1 MQGLTQLVSSH
12 TSLRSIPC
20 FDKMTLLYC
29 VNNPWDI
36 GLQQTSGLSLYH
48 CIDSQN
54 CLPGAQ
60 NSSIPVCMDFMWVTL
75 GLWNVRAMSCS
86 KARSSQTT
94 LAHSSH
100 LSVLGV

>member
-48 CIDSQN
+48 CRQSELLTWRSKLIDTSMHG
-54 CLPGAQ
+54 LHVGDVR
-60 NSSIPVCMDFMWVTL
+60 PVVCKSYEL
-75 GLWNVRAMSCS
+75 
-86 KARSSQTT
+86 
-94 LAHSSH
+94 
-100 LSVLGV
+100 